1 MKGTADEI
9 EGPILPYSFQSFV
22 SIRTMKAYE
31 F

>member
-9 EGPILPYSFQSFV
+9 EGPVLPYRSQSFV
-22 SIRTMKAYE
+22 SICTMKAYE